1 MIAPKDGD
9 AVRPDVQPPLVRW
22 FVVSFF
28 VLSSALNY
36 LDRSLLGA
44 LAPVLK
50 LEYHFSDQDYGYL
63 VAAFSLTYALASPLL
78 GLLMDRIGL
87 TAVVSLAVGVWSL
100 AGIATGFVRSF
111 GELLWCRVA
120 LGMGEAGGIPGTA
133 KAYGTYLLPKER
145 ALGAGVGQL
154 AISAG
159 SLAAPLLAAWAL
171 HRGHWQWAFV
181 VAGCLGFLWIAGWLA
196 IDRAFPP
203 KHVPSRAVFASA
215 PEVGPASVLRDPRY
229 WRLLLANFLWMSIYL
244 LWPAWT
250 TLFLTSRYHLT
261 AEVANRF
268 YAWIPPLGATAG
280 ALAGGWLSMLLIA
293 RGMREV
299 RARLRVCLITAVLA
313 LVTAIVPFAP
323 TPALATLGIALS
335 YCFVAAGSTNL
346 YTIPVDLYGADRSA
360 FAVSGFVAAFGATGF
375 VFSPLFGWMVQHLG
389 NYVLLCGGVAILPLA
404 AYAVVASISCAS
416 LPAPHRTSS

>member
-1 MIAPKDGD
+1 MSEIKDD
-9 AVRPDVQPPLVRW
+9 VAQPHVQPPLVRW
-22 FVVSFF
+22 FVLSFF

-50 LEYHFSDQDYGYL
+50 TEYHFSDQDYGYL
-63 VAAFSLTYALASPLL
+63 VAVFSLTYALASPLL
-78 GLLMDRIGL
+78 GILMDRIGL
-87 TAVVSLAVGVWSL
+87 TTVVSLAVGVWSL
-100 AGIATGFVRSF
+100 AGMATGFVRSF
-111 GELLWCRVA
+111 GQLLWCRVA
-120 LGMGEAGGIPGTA
+120 LGMGEAGGIPGTG

-154 AISAG
+154 AISTG
-159 SLAAPLLAAWAL
+159 SLGAPLLAAWAL

-181 VAGCLGFLWIAGWLA
+181 AAGCLGFLWIAGWLLTN
-196 IDRAFPP
+196 RAFPP
-203 KHVPSRAVFASA
+203 RHVPSHAVLSA
-215 PEVGPASVLRDPRY
+215 TPGGGPASVLRDLRY

-261 AEVANRF
+261 AESANRL

-280 ALAGGWLSMLLIA
+280 ALAGGWLSLALIA
-293 RGMREV
+293 GGMREV

-313 LVTAIVPFAP
+313 LVTALVPLAP

-346 YTIPVDLYGADRSA
+346 YTIPVDLYGAERSA

-375 VFSPLFGWMVQHLG
+375 VFSPLFGWMVQRLG
-389 NYVLLCGGVAILPLA
+389 SYELLCAGVAVLPLV
-404 AYAVVASISCAS
+404 AYAVVATLSCCAS
-416 LPAPHRTSS
+416 SPAPHRTSS

>member
-1 MIAPKDGD
+1 MSSLKVPT
-9 AVRPDVQPPLVRW
+9 RPYPDVQPPLVRW
-22 FVVSFF
+22 VVLAFF
-28 VLSSALNY
+28 VISSALNY

-50 LEYHFSDQDYGYL
+50 LQYHFSDQDYGYL
-63 VAAFSLTYALASPLL
+63 VAVFSLTYALASPLL
-78 GLLMDRIGL
+78 GFLMDRIGL
-87 TAVVSLAVGVWSL
+87 TPVVTLAVGVWSL
-100 AGIATGFVRSF
+100 AGMATGFVRSF

-120 LGMGEAGGIPGTA
+120 LGMGEAGGIPGTG

-181 VAGCLGFLWIAGWLA
+181 VAGCLGFLWITGWL
-196 IDRAFPP
+196 IMNRAFPP
-203 KHVPSRAVFASA
+203 KHVLSRTAQAQSGF
-215 PEVGPASVLRDPRY
+215 GPASLLRDPRY

-261 AEVANRF
+261 TEIANRF

-280 ALAGGWLSMLLIA
+280 ALAGGWFSMFLIA
-293 RGMREV
+293 RGMAEV
-299 RARLRVCLITAVLA
+299 RARLRVCMVTAILA
-313 LVTAIVPFAP
+313 LVTALVPFAP

-346 YTIPVDLYGADRSA
+346 YTVPVDLYGAGRSA

-389 NYVLLCGGVAILPLA
+389 NYALLCGGVALLPLA
-404 AYAVVASISCAS
+404 AYAVVATISTAS
-416 LPAPHRTSS
+416 APSPQTAPS

>member
-1 MIAPKDGD
+1 MSTRKAANGLAPE
-9 AVRPDVQPPLVRW
+9 VQPPLVRW
-22 FVVSFF
+22 FVLSFF
-28 VLSSALNY
+28 VTSSALNY
-36 LDRSLLGA
+36 LERSLLGA

-50 LEYHFSDQDYGYL
+50 MEYHFSDQDYGYL
-63 VAAFSLTYALASPLL
+63 VAAFSLTYAFASPLL
-78 GLLMDRIGL
+78 GFLMDRVGL
-87 TAVVSLAVGVWSL
+87 TPVVTVAVGIWSL
-100 AGIATGFVRSF
+100 AGMATGFVRSF
-111 GELLWCRVA
+111 AELLWCRVG
-120 LGMGEAGGIPGTA
+120 LSMGEAGGIPGTG
-133 KAYGTYLLPKER
+133 KAYATYLLPKER

-159 SLAAPLLAAWAL
+159 SLTAPLLAAWAL

-181 VAGCLGFLWIAGWLA
+181 ASGSLGFLWIAGWLA
-196 IDRAFPP
+196 TNRAFPS
-203 KHVPSRAVFASA
+203 KGGRSHAAQSTAS
-215 PEVGPASVLRDPRY
+215 GGDPASVLRDPRY

-261 AEVANRF
+261 AEVANRL

-280 ALAGGWLSMLLIA
+280 ALAGGWLSMVLIA
-293 RGMREV
+293 RGMQEV

-346 YTIPVDLYGADRSA
+346 YTIPVDLYGAARSA

-375 VFSPLFGWMVQHLG
+375 IFSPLFGWLVQHLG
-389 NYVLLCGGVAILPLA
+389 NYALLCAGVAILPLA
-404 AYAVVASISCAS
+404 AYAAVATISDVS
-416 LPAPHRTSS
+416 LPVPHRTSS

>member
-1 MIAPKDGD
+1 MSEPADRG
-9 AVRPDVQPPLVRW
+9 AAQREVQPPVLRW
-22 FVVSFF
+22 FVLSVF

-50 LEYHFSDQDYGYL
+50 SEYHFSDQDYGYL
-63 VAAFSLTYALASPLL
+63 VAVFSLTYALASPLL
-78 GLLMDRIGL
+78 GILMDRIGL
-87 TAVVSLAVGVWSL
+87 TTVVSVAVGVWSL

-111 GELLWCRVA
+111 GALLWCRVA
-120 LGMGEAGGIPGTA
+120 LGMGEAGGIPGTG

-181 VAGCLGFLWIAGWLA
+181 AAGCLGFLWIAGWLLTNE
-196 IDRAFPP
+196 AFPP
-203 KHVPSRAVFASA
+203 EQAPSHAVRVTA
-215 PEVGPASVLRDPRY
+215 PGGGPASVLRDPRY
-229 WRLLLANFLWMSIYL
+229 WRLLTANFLWMSIYL

-280 ALAGGWLSMLLIA
+280 ALAGGWLSLVLIA
-293 RGMREV
+293 KGMREV

-313 LVTAIVPFAP
+313 LVTAVVPFAP

-346 YTIPVDLYGADRSA
+346 YTIPVDLYGAERSA

-389 NYVLLCGGVAILPLA
+389 SYVLLCGGVALLPLT
-404 AYAVVASISCAS
+404 AYSVVATISCVS
-416 LPAPHRTSS
+416 SPAPHRTSS

>member
-1 MIAPKDGD
+1 MSTPKDGT
-9 AVRPDVQPPLVRW
+9 VERDVQPPLVRW
-22 FVVSFF
+22 LILSFF
-28 VLSSALNY
+28 VLCSALNY

-50 LEYHFSDQDYGYL
+50 HQYDFSDQDYGYL
-63 VAAFSLTYALASPLL
+63 VAAFSVTYALASPLL
-78 GLLMDRIGL
+78 GVLMDRIGL
-87 TAVVSLAVGVWSL
+87 TPVVSLAVGVWSL
-100 AGIATGFVRSF
+100 AGMATGFVRSF

-120 LGMGEAGGIPGTA
+120 LGMGEAGGIPGTG

-154 AISAG
+154 AISFG

-181 VAGCLGFLWIAGWLA
+181 VAGGLGFLWIAGWLLTH
-196 IDRAFPP
+196 RAFPP
-203 KHVPSRAVFASA
+203 KHVQSSAVPVTARDG
-215 PEVGPASVLRDPRY
+215 GPTGVLGDPRY

-261 AEVANRF
+261 ADVANQL

-280 ALAGGWLSMLLIA
+280 ALAGGWLSMVLVA

-313 LVTAIVPFAP
+313 LVTAVVPHAP

-346 YTIPVDLYGADRSA
+346 YTIPVDLYGAERSA

-389 NYVLLCGGVAILPLA
+389 NYALLCAGVALLPLV

-416 LPAPHRTSS
+416 LPVPHRTSS

>member
-1 MIAPKDGD
+1 MNSSTTGGTAQ
-9 AVRPDVQPPLVRW
+9 PDVQPPLVRW
-22 FVVSFF
+22 FVLSFF
-28 VLSSALNY
+28 VISSALNY

-63 VAAFSLTYALASPLL
+63 VAVFSLTYALASPLL
-78 GLLMDRIGL
+78 GTLMDRIGL
-87 TAVVSLAVGVWSL
+87 TAVVSVAVGVWSL

-120 LGMGEAGGIPGTA
+120 LGMGEAGGIPGTG

-171 HRGHWQWAFV
+171 HRGHWKWAFV
-181 VAGCLGFLWIAGWLA
+181 AAGCLGFLWIAGWLA
-196 IDRAFPP
+196 IHRVFPP
-203 KHVPSRAVFASA
+203 RHVPSHAVLMTA
-215 PEVGPASVLRDPRY
+215 PGGGPASVLRDPRY

-250 TLFLTSRYHLT
+250 TLFLTSRYQLT
-261 AEVANRF
+261 AEAANGL

-280 ALAGGWLSMLLIA
+280 ALAGGWLSMFLIG

-313 LVTAIVPFAP
+313 LVTAVVPFAP
-323 TPALATLGIALS
+323 TPALATTGIALS

-346 YTIPVDLYGADRSA
+346 YTIPVDLYGAERSA

-389 NYVLLCGGVAILPLA
+389 SYELLCAGVALFPLA
-404 AYAVVASISCAS
+404 AYAVVATISYVS
-416 LPAPHRTSS
+416 SPAPHRTSL

>member
-1 MIAPKDGD
+1 MTTPEARNGARQDL
-9 AVRPDVQPPLVRW
+9 QPPLVRW
-22 FVVSFF
+22 FVLSFF
-28 VLSSALNY
+28 VVSSALNY

-44 LAPVLK
+44 MAPVLK
-50 LEYHFSDQDYGYL
+50 LEYHFTDQDYGYL
-63 VAAFSLTYALASPLL
+63 VAVFSLTYALASPLL
-78 GLLMDRIGL
+78 GILMDRIGL
-87 TAVVSLAVGVWSL
+87 TPVVSLAVGVWSS
-100 AGIATGFVRSF
+100 AGMATGLVRSF

-120 LGMGEAGGIPGTA
+120 LGLGEAGGIPGTG

-181 VAGCLGFLWIAGWLA
+181 ASGCLGFLWIAGWLA
-196 IDRAFPP
+196 TNRAFPP
-203 KHVPSRAVFASA
+203 RRLTNHAVAATAPRDGPS
-215 PEVGPASVLRDPRY
+215 SVLRDPRY

-261 AEVANRF
+261 AEVANRL

-280 ALAGGWLSMLLIA
+280 ALAGGWLSMVLIA

-313 LVTAIVPFAP
+313 LVTAVVPFAP

-346 YTIPVDLYGADRSA
+346 YTIPVDLYGAER
-360 FAVSGFVAAFGATGF
+360 SGFAISGLVAAFGATGF
-375 VFSPLFGWMVQHLG
+375 VFSPLFGWMVQHRG
-389 NYVLLCGGVAILPLA
+389 NYALLCAGVAILPLLA
-404 AYAVVASISCAS
+404 FAVIATISCVS
-416 LPAPHRTSS
+416 SPAPRRTSS

>member
-1 MIAPKDGD
+1 MSGPTGGA
-9 AVRPDVQPPLVRW
+9 AAQPDVQPPIVRW
-22 FVVSFF
+22 FVLSFF

-50 LEYHFSDQDYGYL
+50 SEYHFSDQDYGYL
-63 VAAFSLTYALASPLL
+63 VAVFSLTYALASPLL
-78 GLLMDRIGL
+78 GILMDRIGL
-87 TAVVSLAVGVWSL
+87 TTVVSLAVGVWSL
-100 AGIATGFVRSF
+100 AGMATGFIRSF
-111 GELLWCRVA
+111 GELVWCRVA
-120 LGMGEAGGIPGTA
+120 LGMGEAGGIPGTG

-181 VAGCLGFLWIAGWLA
+181 AAGCLGFLWIAGWLLTH
-196 IDRAFPP
+196 RAFPP
-203 KHVPSRAVFASA
+203 QHVPNRVLAVA
-215 PEVGPASVLRDPRY
+215 PDGGPASVLRDPRY

-261 AEVANRF
+261 AEVANRL

-280 ALAGGWLSMLLIA
+280 ALAGGWLSMVLVA

-313 LVTAIVPFAP
+313 LVTAVVPFAP

-346 YTIPVDLYGADRSA
+346 YTIPVDLYGAERSA

-389 NYVLLCGGVAILPLA
+389 SYVLLCAGVALLPLA
-404 AYAVVASISCAS
+404 AYAVVATISCVS
-416 LPAPHRTSS
+416 SPAPRRTSS